1 MTYAL
6 HPAAERDLADAFDFY
21 LENAGPAVAGRFL
34 GEFERVAKLLVD
46 NPGFGTPLAGGRRMF
61 LLRVFPYAVIYRQFE
76 QDLRILVIRHQHRHP
91 DYGRRRR

>member
-1 MTYAL
+1 MSSEEDYAEIKKEL
-6 HPAAERDLADAFDFY
+6 GDVLWYLAMLADAFDFY

-61 LLRVFPYAVIYRQFE
+61 PLRVFPYSVIYPIF
-76 QDLRILVIRHQHRHP
+76 
-91 DYGRRRR
+91 